1 MNRLLSSFAFAL
13 TLATAAGC
21 MAETA
26 DDADDAIATT
36 EEALTTTSPERALAS
51 KLGLKSRFSIGL
63 GNDSNGNDP
72 NQASAYTL
80 GPKLDIHYMYLSGLP
95 GEGGWTDWNS
105 PSGQY
110 VTMHVNAAKAKGV
123 VPMFTLYQ
131 AAARGD
137 GNVAAFDNTDFMTK
151 YWRGVRVMFTRL
163 GEAGVPAIAHIEP
176 DLWGYLQQKGDNPA
190 SVPMKVG
197 ALVPE
202 CSGLPSNAGGFGR
215 CILRLGRALAPKT
228 AIGFSSSS
236 FGAYTNGVS
245 DPTRIAKYLD
255 TVSGGGSDFVVV
267 ETLDRDAGCFEAAT
281 DPNCK
286 RSGSFYWTDADF
298 AKHLAW
304 AKTIRTV
311 TGKPLLWWQLPLG
324 VASTTKGGSSARYRD
339 NRVQYLFSH
348 GWQFAQAGGI
358 GAVFGTGAVNQTTVK
373 TDGGQFKN
381 ALTKYLASGGS
392 GLN

>member
-1 MNRLLSSFAFAL
+1 MNRAPLTSFLAAL
-13 TLATAAGC
+13 TLVTATGC
-21 MAETA
+21 VAETG
-26 DDADDAIATT
+26 DGESLDTT
-36 EEALTTTSPERALAS
+36 EEALTATSPERALAA

-63 GNDSNGNDP
+63 GNDSTGNGAT
-72 NQASAYTL
+72 QASAFTL

-110 VTMHVNAAKAKGV
+110 LTMQVNAAKANGV

-137 GNVAAFDNTDFMTK
+137 GNVAVFADTAFMTK
-151 YWRGVRVMFTRL
+151 YWRGVRTMFTRL
-163 GEAGVPAIAHIEP
+163 GEANVPAIAHIEP

-190 SVPMKVG
+190 AVSMKVG
-197 ALVPE
+197 SLVPE
-202 CSGLPSNAGGFGR
+202 CSDLPANAAGFGK
-215 CILRLGRALAPKT
+215 CILRLGRSLAPKT

-236 FGAYTNGVS
+236 FGAYTNGAS
-245 DPTRIAKYLD
+245 DPTRIATYLD

-281 DPNCK
+281 DPACK
-286 RSGSFYWTDADF
+286 RSGAFYWTDADF

-304 AKTIRTV
+304 ARTIRTV

-324 VASTTKGGSSARYRD
+324 VASTTRGGTTNRYRD
-339 NRVQYLFSH
+339 NRVQYVFSH
-348 GWQFAQAGGI
+348 AWQFAAAGGF
-358 GAVFGTGAVNQTTVK
+358 GAVFGTGAKSQTTVQ
-373 TDGGQFKN
+373 TDGGQFKT
-381 ALTKYLASGGS
+381 ALTKYLVSGGN